1 MGKLTEQVAVIT
13 GGGRGQGRSHA
24 LALAREGARVA
35 ICDIDK
41 QVKTVSYQM
50 NAPGDLAETA
60 RLVADSGGECLTFNA
75 DVRDFSAMEKV
86 VNSCIDRYGRVDIVV
101 ANAGCSAQSPIHEM
115 PETLWRDTV
124 DINLHGAFNIIRAA
138 VPHMVARKYGRIVAT
153 ASTVAQ
159 RPIPNACAYVAA
171 KCGVIGLVKAL
182 AVELGQYKI
191 TANALCPSVVTTGM
205 AINDAFNRSLR
216 PDLPHPTTDDA
227 KAALE
232 NLTLL
237 RQAMSNPEDVS
248 EVLMFLV
255 TDPGRLVT
263 GVAVDIN
270 PIR

>member
-1 MGKLTEQVAVIT
+1 MGKLTDQVAVIT

-24 LALAREGARVA
+24 IALAREGARVA

-41 QVKTVSYQM
+41 QVKTVGYRM
-50 NAPGDLAETA
+50 NSPGDLSETA
-60 RLVADSGGECLTFNA
+60 RIISELGGECLTFNA
-75 DVRDFSAMEKV
+75 DVRDFSAMENIV
-86 VNSCIDRYGRVDIVV
+86 SACMSRYGRVDIVV
-101 ANAGCSAQSPIHEM
+101 ANAGCSAQSPIHQM
-115 PETLWRDTV
+115 SETVWRDTV
-124 DINLHGAFNIIRAA
+124 EINLHGAFNIIRAA
-138 VPHMVARKYGRIVAT
+138 TPHMVARQYGRIVAT

-159 RPIPNACAYVAA
+159 RPIPNSCAYVAA

-205 AINDAFNRSLR
+205 AINDTFNRSLR

-227 KAALE
+227 RAALE
-232 NLTLL
+232 SMTLL
-237 RQAMSNPEDVS
+237 RQAMCDPQDVS